1 MGAGDLHGVRRQ
13 RPALTCRQ
21 TGAPRGSGA
30 CLAGPGGCAYCG
42 LPAPTVDARLRLGA
56 LLDERAQYAAE
67 DFR

>member
-1 MGAGDLHGVRRQ
+1 MTATRTLP

-21 TGAPRGSGA
+21 TGSPRGFGA
-30 CLAGPGGCAYCG
+30 CLAGPGGCGYCG
-42 LPAPTVDARLRLGA
+42 LPAPVDARLRLDA